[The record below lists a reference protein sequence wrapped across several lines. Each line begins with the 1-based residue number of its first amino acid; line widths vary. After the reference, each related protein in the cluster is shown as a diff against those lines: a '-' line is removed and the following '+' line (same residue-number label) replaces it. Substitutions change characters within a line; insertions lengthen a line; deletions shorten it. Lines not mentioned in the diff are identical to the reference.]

1 MKKYIIPLIALTAR
15 TGWGCEE
22 EMVGGDWDYKDAMI
36 LVGQELIY
44 AHNHTVELPAQQCS
58 IDLQIVSEGISGQS
72 SIDADHFGQN
82 LPDAFSLTLLTP
94 RHEAEIYDYI
104 VDSWGVEHK
113 EWPRYMQT
121 IRITATENRFIIPR
135 IMRCRLWT
143 ESPQVGAADI
153 TIRQAGAK

>member
-1 MKKYIIPLIALTAR
+1 
-15 TGWGCEE
+15 
-22 EMVGGDWDYKDAMI
+22 MVGGDWDYKDAMI

-121 IRITATENRFIIPR
+121 IRMTATENRFIIPR